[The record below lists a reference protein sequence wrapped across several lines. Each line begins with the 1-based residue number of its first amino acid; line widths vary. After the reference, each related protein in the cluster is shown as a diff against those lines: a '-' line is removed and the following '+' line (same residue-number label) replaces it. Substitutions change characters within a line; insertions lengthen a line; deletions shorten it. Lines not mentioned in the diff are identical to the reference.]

1 MTAAEGTNGG
11 IYDDTQVVCL
21 DDGCWASLW
30 IYGDALRAHAHRSP
44 YRSFLFPKSG
54 HVAGV
59 SLAIVDF
66 SVQMTF
72 DNAAWLL

>member
-1 MTAAEGTNGG
+1 MEGFMMIHRLFVSMTVAG
-11 IYDDTQVVCL
+11 L
-21 DDGCWASLW
+21 LW

-54 HVAGV
+54 HVGLGSGCIA
-59 SLAIVDF
+59 SYCEF